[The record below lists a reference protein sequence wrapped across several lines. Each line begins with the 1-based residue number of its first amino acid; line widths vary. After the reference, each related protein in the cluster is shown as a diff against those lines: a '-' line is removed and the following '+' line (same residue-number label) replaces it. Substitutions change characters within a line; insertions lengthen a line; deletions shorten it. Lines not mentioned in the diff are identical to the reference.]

1 MTTRALLAALVAS
14 LAVTAAFP
22 AAGGASNEC
31 KGLPVCISVP
41 GPWVAVPA
49 RGEATYLLDCPR
61 RRGVVAGLDAQASSR
76 AVHVSFEG
84 RLGSP
89 VSPGTTT
96 TRYAFFRAL
105 SSRGAGTFQPLLGC
119 VPAAGGSPRSTTSAR
134 ATAPGVPVERYAK
147 NVRLL
152 PGGRL
157 TAVQGCSRGERLVGG
172 WDAVAFRTKAAPPA
186 ALARLVHVT
195 RSIRGTRV
203 VVHATAG
210 DALPTGLRAEV
221 QVGAVCTR

>member
-1 MTTRALLAALVAS
+1 MLRALLAVMVVG
-14 LAVTAAFP
+14 LAVSAAFP
-22 AAGGASNEC
+22 AAGGATNEC
-31 KGLPVCISVP
+31 KGIAVCISVP
-41 GPWVAVPA
+41 GPWVAVPL

-61 RRGVVAGLDAQASSR
+61 RRGVVAGLDARASSR
-76 AVHVSFEG
+76 VVHVSFEG
-84 RLGSP
+84 RVGSP
-89 VSPGTTT
+89 VSPGVTT

-105 SSRGAGTFQPLLGC
+105 SSRSASTFQPLLGC

-186 ALARLVHVT
+186 ALARLVRVT
-195 RSIRGTRV
+195 HSVRGTRV

-210 DALPTGLRAEV
+210 DALPTGVRAEI
-221 QVGAVCTR
+221 QVGAVCAR